1 MEKRDLICIVCPMG
15 CQMEVEIQE
24 DQQILVLGNTCPR
37 GEIYAKK
44 EVTAPTRTVT
54 TSVRVR
60 GRDKGQVACKTRG
73 DVPKEK
79 IFEVVRELKDVW
91 VEAPVS
97 IGDVIAENI
106 AGTGIDVVATSN
118 MK

>member
-15 CQMEVEIQE
+15 CQMEVQIQD
-24 DQQILVLGNTCPR
+24 DQEILVSGNTCPR
-37 GEIYAKK
+37 GEVYAKK

-54 TSVRVR
+54 TSVRVK
-60 GRDKGQVACKTRG
+60 GRAKGQVACKTRG

-79 IFEVVRELKDVW
+79 IFDVVRELKDVL
-91 VEAPVS
+91 VETPIV
-97 IGDVIAENI
+97 IGDVILENV

-118 MK
+118 ME